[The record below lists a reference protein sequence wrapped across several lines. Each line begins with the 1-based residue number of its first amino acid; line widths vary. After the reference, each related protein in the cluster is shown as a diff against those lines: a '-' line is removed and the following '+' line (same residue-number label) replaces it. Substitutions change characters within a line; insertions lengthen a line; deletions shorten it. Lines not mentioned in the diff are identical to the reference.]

1 MRTFFG
7 CAAAAFL
14 LSAASLLS
22 LVQGEVEIGP
32 LLTDLCTMQALKV
45 ADCEC
50 SSSQTVNLKSKLEC
64 KVEASKLRIPLEF
77 SALQFP

>member
-1 MRTFFG
+1 
-7 CAAAAFL
+7 
-14 LSAASLLS
+14 
-22 LVQGEVEIGP
+22 
-32 LLTDLCTMQALKV
+32 MQALKV
-45 ADCEC
+45 ADCSC